1 MALTTQSGNLVWQ
14 KVKNTL
20 SASNVASV
28 GANPASQRAF
38 LDALKP
44 YLANQKRNFDMYFAP
59 IDGVYSSSDGG
70 NNASQVLVDAACTL
84 YAIWLVKKGSTE
96 TCFKWT
102 NHASTAATNG
112 TQDGVISATAAGD
125 VFQIFPGGRALSSG
139 LTVTENTTRT
149 GSTLTLAANQ
159 MSGFAIVG
167 A

>member
-14 KVKNTL
+14 KVKNFL
-20 SASNVASV
+20 SSINVASK
-28 GANPASQRAF
+28 GANPVSQNAF
-38 LDALKP
+38 LALKQ
-44 YLANQKRNFDMYFAP
+44 YLAQNKRNPDLAFAP

-84 YAIWLVKKGSTE
+84 YAVYLVKKGSTE
-96 TCFKWT
+96 TIFKGSNSAT
-102 NHASTAATNG
+102 TAGTNG
-112 TQDGVISATAAGD
+112 TQDSAIAATVAGD
-125 VFQIFPGGRALSSG
+125 VLEIYPDGRALSSG